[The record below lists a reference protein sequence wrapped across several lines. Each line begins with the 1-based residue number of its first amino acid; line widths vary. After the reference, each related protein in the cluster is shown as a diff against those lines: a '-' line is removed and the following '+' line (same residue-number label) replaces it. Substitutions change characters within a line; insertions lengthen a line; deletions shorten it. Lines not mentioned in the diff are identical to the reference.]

1 MRDVAVAG
9 HALGLMRNVLF
20 LWERLRAVGRC
31 SYSRT
36 NAHSKVTAKRSNM
49 VRITER
55 TARCAMGLKGI
66 VSAAQKEMPR
76 RGATLA
82 GLK

>member
-1 MRDVAVAG
+1 
-9 HALGLMRNVLF
+9 
-20 LWERLRAVGRC
+20 
-31 SYSRT
+31 
-36 NAHSKVTAKRSNM
+36 M

-66 VSAAQKEMPR
+66 VSPAQKEMPR

>member
-1 MRDVAVAG
+1 
-9 HALGLMRNVLF
+9 
-20 LWERLRAVGRC
+20 
-31 SYSRT
+31 
-36 NAHSKVTAKRSNM
+36 M

-55 TARCAMGLKGI
+55 TACVMGLKGI
-66 VSAAQKEMPR
+66 ASPAQKEMPR